1 VTNVVPMRRAY
12 AAVVCALALGAAL
25 APVAAVAKDKLL
37 TVLVDGRPMDSKGP
51 SGLLHRGTAFVDL
64 VRSVKAFDGLL
75 IFGKGD
81 KSINVTIRSQ
91 AARFVVGDRH
101 AMVAGKSETLA
112 LAPFT
117 LNGEIYVPLTAI
129 ATLTNTSMKINTK
142 RGIAELSTPPQ

>member
-1 VTNVVPMRRAY
+1 MRRAY

-64 VRSVKAFDGLL
+64 VRASKRSTACL